1 MMSCGYIWT
10 QLLSVFAMARQK
22 EQFNVRRKLDVC
34 LFGIHKYLSLID
46 FRTLGEY
53 V

>member
-1 MMSCGYIWT
+1 MMSYDIWT
-10 QLLSVFAMARQK
+10 QLQSVFAMARLK
-22 EQFNVRRKLDVC
+22 LQFNVRRSIAVC
-34 LFGIHKYLSLID
+34 LFGIRKYLSLID